1 MSPNL
6 IMVLSITISILMLV
20 LSVLIGYNLYKGGK
34 EINNDKIS
42 KAGLYWLI
50 IIAIFLI
57 ISIVSY
63 VSMSNTISG
72 ISSSKTQET
81 ISAGYKS
88 TYTEMNFEDW
98 STDLDLEMP
107 YHSEYSIKMEELAE
121 KCAGKYSAQFDL
133 ELAYLLH
140 FEQALNESKDSS
152 EKERIRLKIIQ
163 KKKKLDSIYSAGL
176 MGLP

>member
-88 TYTEMNFEDW
+88 TYTEMNFE
-98 STDLDLEMP
+98 
-107 YHSEYSIKMEELAE
+107 
-121 KCAGKYSAQFDL
+121 G
-133 ELAYLLH
+133 
-140 FEQALNESKDSS
+140 KDSL
-152 EKERIRLKIIQ
+152 R
-163 KKKKLDSIYSAGL
+163 
-176 MGLP
+176 